1 MKTSLNIDLKR
12 ISVIILTPKMPINH
26 TTYTCNICDQTTSQH
41 SHHASHLKTD
51 KHKQEKKI
59 RKLEIEKLSEEERM
73 EQYQTNCI
81 NDILDSLETK
91 KIDKRKKKIIV
102 KSNTMSEYIKFQYV
116 PTNIIKWNLEQDME
130 LNIQYDTLKKKVESV
145 VKQCHQVLYSN
156 GSIVGVKAMNDIV
169 RILVLKFLE
178 SQFQD
183 ETSEIWGLIEQKKE
197 ELKLSQSKFEKY
209 TNLCKNLK
217 NFEEEQHKIQ
227 SWKLLVKQLLSKI
240 IPDIFQE
247 EDESFNFK
255 DDAVFMELI
264 SKIST
269 LDITEDF
276 VNTYSTACGDIHEAF
291 RAYGGKKGAKELGQ
305 FFTPRKLIHL
315 IFHGLELNELC
326 EDLEEPEIFDPC
338 MGTGGFLTRIYKLM
352 NIKPENI
359 YGCETELDT
368 IKFAFSSVQLT
379 TGKAVSKLHKC
390 DSLCGSEGLD
400 TKKHHIIVTNPPF
413 GTSMKYTD
421 LKSKYE
427 LNFPDAENKF
437 EDIYPIKTNNGA
449 CLFTQMCVH
458 KLEVGG
464 VCAIVLP
471 DGELFNGDGWS
482 SRFREWLCDNV
493 NIRTMLKAPN
503 GTFDHAGVKTNVV
516 IFTKDGPTQD
526 VRFLQTTKDCDE
538 VKELFSVPRDDIE
551 KTDFNLDS
559 ERYEKPYEN
568 NMSCYMKKVKDI
580 FDLEKGKVQSSK
592 AELDADSDIT
602 FVTGAKPET
611 WNKIKQKE
619 LEVNSANQL
628 FINNSAYGDCIHI
641 MFCDKISIHS
651 NLMSVFKTHVEYI
664 NLVNIKFYYY
674 YFKSINN
681 YLEEKCQKGSSNKSL
696 DKSKFMNLEIPLP
709 SLEVQNKIVEEL
721 TQLEES
727 INTIQTRIEQLT
739 REKEQSRKY
748 YRKGE
753 INNLLRDCDTKML
766 GEVCKIG
773 QGSSIATKDRKKGS
787 VPYYGSNGVI
797 DYLNKTQFEGEYII
811 TGRVGTLGKYYYI
824 NSAFSLCDNAFYLKP
839 LTSFLKIKYLYLYSK
854 YIYTYNFS
862 NTSGPVPS
870 LNRNKFNSFKIHLPS
885 IEVQQQCVEIYEH
898 KEAKLKEYDDK
909 IEQQQQYIEELKVL
923 GKDIINSFCNSS

>member
-1 MKTSLNIDLKR
+1 LKTSLIINLKR

-26 TTYTCNICDQTTSQH
+26 TTYTCNICDHTTSQH

-116 PTNIIKWNLEQDME
+116 PTNILKWNLEYDME

-145 VKQCHQVLYSN
+145 VKQCHKVLYSN
-156 GSIVGVKAMNDIV
+156 GSIVGIKAMNDIV

-390 DSLCGSEGLD
+390 DSLCESEGLD

-413 GTSMKYTD
+413 GTNMKYTD

-471 DGELFNGDGWS
+471 NGELFNGDGWS

-538 VKELFSVPRDDIE
+538 VKELFTVPREDLE
-551 KTDFNLDS
+551 KTGFNLDS
-559 ERYEKPYEN
+559 DRYEKHEEETYDVPVVTLGEVCEFEPKSKRSAKYGNKTGPYPF
-568 NMSCYMKKVKDI
+568 YK
-580 FDLEKGKVQSSK
+580 SS
-592 AELDADSDIT
+592 L
-602 FVTGAKPET
+602 V
-611 WNKIKQKE
+611 
-619 LEVNSANQL
+619 VNSFVDEPDFTEESLIIGDGGNAN
-628 FINNSAYGDCIHI
+628 INYSSTFSTSDHCY
-641 MFCDKISIHS
+641 
-651 NLMSVFKTHVEYI
+651 V
-664 NLVNIKFYYY
+664 
-674 YFKSINN
+674 FKSIDDRITNKYIYN
-681 YLEEKCQKGSSNKSL
+681 YIIYNLHKLEKYYTGSGLKNI
-696 DKSKFMNLEIPLP
+696 SKQNIKKLEIPLP
-709 SLEVQNKIVEEL
+709 SLEVQNRIVDEL
-721 TQLEES
+721 TQLKES
-727 INTIQTRIEQLT
+727 INTIQTRIEQLS

-753 INNLLRDCDTKML
+753 INNLLRDSESKLLGDVCQMLPTTKHYSSIGKKEGLYKFYVSSQKCNLYLDTYEVEDLSIIIGNGGQPNIHIDCKFTPSKHVT
-766 GEVCKIG
+766 VCKIDNPNL
-773 QGSSIATKDRKKGS
+773 SIQYI
-787 VPYYGSNGVI
+787 YYYLSYNLDI
-797 DYLNKTQFEGEYII
+797 LNK
-811 TGRVGTLGKYYYI
+811 L
-824 NSAFSLCDNAFYLKP
+824 FSGCGLKWVNKTKLSNIKIP
-839 LTSFLKIKYLYLYSK
+839 L
-854 YIYTYNFS
+854 
-862 NTSGPVPS
+862 PS
-870 LNRNKFNSFKIHLPS
+870 L
-885 IEVQQQCVEIYEH
+885 EVQQQCVEIYQS